1 MVSLD
6 YNEVAPAF
14 DRRYMLYEYPGIR
27 KCLLEL
33 VSNHDGVQVLEVGC
47 GTGKWLSL
55 LASAGCEVAGIEPS
69 AQMLALARAR
79 VNGDLRE
86 GAAEALPWPD
96 AWFDYVVYINALH
109 HFVDPVQALQES
121 FRVLRPG
128 GQLLSVGLDPHQRT
142 GRWYVYQYFPAALL
156 VDLTRFPSREQRT
169 SWLRNAGFDEI
180 MVRVVEQ
187 LQFTLPFG
195 QAVQDGVL
203 ERSFTSQLGLL
214 SAEQYATGMQRIR
227 ESAEKDE
234 AFNLEVDLHLYS
246 TVARKPV

>member
-33 VSNHDGVQVLEVGC
+33 VSNHDGVRVLEVGC

-69 AQMLALARAR
+69 AQMLALARVR

-142 GRWYVYQYFPAALL
+142 GRWYVYEYFPAALL

-169 SWLRNAGFDEI
+169 SWLHNAGFDEI
-180 MVRVVEQ
+180 IVRVVEQ